1 MHNVNGPTLF
11 KATVLAATCLF
22 MGGKNGVAFE
32 KNIDQTL
39 NIPPSKV
46 AYSKNWTVHSFL
58 PRRANYFLTFK
69 NNQNSSL
76 LGGLYNFP
84 STVIDT

>member
-22 MGGKNGVAFE
+22 MEGKNGVAFE

-39 NIPPSKV
+39 NIFPP
-46 AYSKNWTVHSFL
+46 
-58 PRRANYFLTFK
+58 
-69 NNQNSSL
+69 Q
-76 LGGLYNFP
+76 
-84 STVIDT
+84 

>member
-39 NIPPSKV
+39 NIFP
-46 AYSKNWTVHSFL
+46 L
-58 PRRANYFLTFK
+58 
-69 NNQNSSL
+69 NSSL
-76 LGGLYNFP
+76 
-84 STVIDT
+84 